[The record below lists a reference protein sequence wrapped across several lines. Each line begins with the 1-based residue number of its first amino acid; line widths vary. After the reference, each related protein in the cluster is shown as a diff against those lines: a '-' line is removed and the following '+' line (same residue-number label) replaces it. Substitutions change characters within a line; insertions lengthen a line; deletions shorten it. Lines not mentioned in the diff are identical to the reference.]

1 LLNQEKVKIDDIVSH
16 QYRFEAHENETIQEH
31 TDKCVMFFEQI
42 WKTKKLDSTLE
53 MLEQVLL
60 GEQMDECRQL
70 FERLF
75 LHTIIF
81 HDIGKINPRFQYLK
95 MNRQEFAGAKWDNGL
110 GSRHSFISS
119 VIYLQYFMPELCELS
134 CESVDIMA
142 YIIFI
147 NSYVISR
154 HHVSLDNFQEYLID
168 FKEGKQGDIDRKKIF
183 QYVPQYLHSKEI
195 FAQDWLKYACNV
207 LEIKLPNRE
216 YEIAC
221 YAYERLLFS
230 LLVASDYYA
239 TAYQK
244 ENYCIESYGTITDI
258 NKLYQI
264 YSDTDVMKKIRDYQK
279 TEEHT
284 EQNINSLRTEL
295 FLESEQTLLRH
306 LDENIYYLEAPTGSG
321 KSNTAMNLSFQLIR
335 NCDCLDKIMYIYPFN
350 TLVEQNESILRK
362 IFGENPEAIEQIK
375 VVNSITPIYQ
385 TEVKEENE
393 KYVTAC
399 QKALLDRQFFNYP
412 IAVSTH
418 VTLFRTM
425 FGDNREDAF
434 SFHQLAN
441 SVIVLDEIQS
451 YRNEIWTEII
461 VFLKMFAKLLHMK
474 VIIMS
479 ATLPDLDI
487 LSEEEVQA
495 VRLIADRNRY
505 FQNDC
510 FKKRVSRLEYS
521 LLDIDRDD
529 LFAEIIV
536 LIKKH
541 ILQKQKILVEFITK
555 KSALD
560 FYECIREALDCET
573 LCITGDDNSI
583 ERKRILQQVEDS
595 SGGTPLVLV
604 ATQVIEAGVD
614 LKNINVG
621 FKDISMIDLEEQFLG
636 RINRSNT
643 GMGIVY
649 FFNYDKAG
657 NVYMKD
663 NRKDF
668 TLLQPEMRQ
677 VLESKD
683 FSPFYEK
690 VLGVIKR
697 QNQSVSE
704 KDNIDVFFEHV
715 GKLNQ
720 KEIAKR
726 MWLIEED
733 KGVCNIYFGRVI
745 ESDGRKID
753 GWKLWEEYEQ
763 LIKNSQNM
771 KYSVFKVELSILMS
785 EMNNFIYRIRVKPTF
800 PYNDMIGE
808 LYYIDNGEDYF
819 ENEKININKL
829 QDGIGEFI

>member
-1 LLNQEKVKIDDIVSH
+1 
-16 QYRFEAHENETIQEH
+16 
-31 TDKCVMFFEQI
+31 M
-42 WKTKKLDSTLE
+42 
-53 MLEQVLL
+53 
-60 GEQMDECRQL
+60 
-70 FERLF
+70 
-75 LHTIIF
+75 
-81 HDIGKINPRFQYLK
+81 
-95 MNRQEFAGAKWDNGL
+95 
-110 GSRHSFISS
+110 
-119 VIYLQYFMPELCELS
+119 
-134 CESVDIMA
+134 
-142 YIIFI
+142 
-147 NSYVISR
+147 
-154 HHVSLDNFQEYLID
+154 
-168 FKEGKQGDIDRKKIF
+168 
-183 QYVPQYLHSKEI
+183 
-195 FAQDWLKYACNV
+195 
-207 LEIKLPNRE
+207 
-216 YEIAC
+216 
-221 YAYERLLFS
+221 
-230 LLVASDYYA
+230 
-239 TAYQK
+239 
-244 ENYCIESYGTITDI
+244 
-258 NKLYQI
+258 
-264 YSDTDVMKKIRDYQK
+264 
-279 TEEHT
+279 
-284 EQNINSLRTEL
+284 
-295 FLESEQTLLRH
+295 
-306 LDENIYYLEAPTGSG
+306 
-321 KSNTAMNLSFQLIR
+321 
-335 NCDCLDKIMYIYPFN
+335 
-350 TLVEQNESILRK
+350 
-362 IFGENPEAIEQIK
+362 
-375 VVNSITPIYQ
+375 
-385 TEVKEENE
+385 
-393 KYVTAC
+393 
-399 QKALLDRQFFNYP
+399 
-412 IAVSTH
+412 
-418 VTLFRTM
+418 
-425 FGDNREDAF
+425 
-434 SFHQLAN
+434 
-441 SVIVLDEIQS
+441 
-451 YRNEIWTEII
+451 
-461 VFLKMFAKLLHMK
+461 
-474 VIIMS
+474 
-479 ATLPDLDI
+479 
-487 LSEEEVQA
+487 
-495 VRLIADRNRY
+495 
-505 FQNDC
+505 
-510 FKKRVSRLEYS
+510 
-521 LLDIDRDD
+521 
-529 LFAEIIV
+529 
-536 LIKKH
+536 
-541 ILQKQKILVEFITK
+541 QKQKILVEFITK

-753 GWKLWEEYEQ
+753 GRKLWEEYEQ

>member
-1 LLNQEKVKIDDIVSH
+1 M
-16 QYRFEAHENETIQEH
+16 A
-31 TDKCVMFFEQI
+31 
-42 WKTKKLDSTLE
+42 KL
-53 MLEQVLL
+53 
-60 GEQMDECRQL
+60 
-70 FERLF
+70 
-75 LHTIIF
+75 
-81 HDIGKINPRFQYLK
+81 
-95 MNRQEFAGAKWDNGL
+95 A
-110 GSRHSFISS
+110 
-119 VIYLQYFMPELCELS
+119 
-134 CESVDIMA
+134 
-142 YIIFI
+142 
-147 NSYVISR
+147 
-154 HHVSLDNFQEYLID
+154 
-168 FKEGKQGDIDRKKIF
+168 
-183 QYVPQYLHSKEI
+183 
-195 FAQDWLKYACNV
+195 
-207 LEIKLPNRE
+207 
-216 YEIAC
+216 
-221 YAYERLLFS
+221 
-230 LLVASDYYA
+230 
-239 TAYQK
+239 
-244 ENYCIESYGTITDI
+244 
-258 NKLYQI
+258 
-264 YSDTDVMKKIRDYQK
+264 
-279 TEEHT
+279 
-284 EQNINSLRTEL
+284 
-295 FLESEQTLLRH
+295 
-306 LDENIYYLEAPTGSG
+306 
-321 KSNTAMNLSFQLIR
+321 NTA
-335 NCDCLDKIMYIYPFN
+335 
-350 TLVEQNESILRK
+350 
-362 IFGENPEAIEQIK
+362 AICP
-375 VVNSITPIYQ
+375 S
-385 TEVKEENE
+385 
-393 KYVTAC
+393 
-399 QKALLDRQFFNYP
+399 D
-412 IAVSTH
+412 
-418 VTLFRTM
+418 
-425 FGDNREDAF
+425 DNREDAF

-595 SGGTPLVLV
+595 PGGTPLVLV

-614 LKNINVG
+614 LKNINLG

-643 GMGIVY
+643 GIGMVY

-753 GWKLWEEYEQ
+753 GRKLWEEYEQ

>member
-1 LLNQEKVKIDDIVSH
+1 
-16 QYRFEAHENETIQEH
+16 
-31 TDKCVMFFEQI
+31 
-42 WKTKKLDSTLE
+42 
-53 MLEQVLL
+53 
-60 GEQMDECRQL
+60 
-70 FERLF
+70 
-75 LHTIIF
+75 
-81 HDIGKINPRFQYLK
+81 
-95 MNRQEFAGAKWDNGL
+95 
-110 GSRHSFISS
+110 
-119 VIYLQYFMPELCELS
+119 
-134 CESVDIMA
+134 
-142 YIIFI
+142 
-147 NSYVISR
+147 
-154 HHVSLDNFQEYLID
+154 
-168 FKEGKQGDIDRKKIF
+168 
-183 QYVPQYLHSKEI
+183 
-195 FAQDWLKYACNV
+195 
-207 LEIKLPNRE
+207 
-216 YEIAC
+216 
-221 YAYERLLFS
+221 
-230 LLVASDYYA
+230 
-239 TAYQK
+239 
-244 ENYCIESYGTITDI
+244 
-258 NKLYQI
+258 
-264 YSDTDVMKKIRDYQK
+264 
-279 TEEHT
+279 
-284 EQNINSLRTEL
+284 
-295 FLESEQTLLRH
+295 
-306 LDENIYYLEAPTGSG
+306 
-321 KSNTAMNLSFQLIR
+321 MNLSFQLIR
-335 NCDCLDKIMYIYPFN
+335 NCDYLDKIMYIYPFN

-385 TEVKEENE
+385 TEVKEENK

-529 LFAEIIV
+529 LFTEIIA
-536 LIKKH
+536 LIQKH

-555 KSALD
+555 KSAID

-595 SGGTPLVLV
+595 PGGTPLVLV

-683 FSPFYEK
+683 FSPFYER

-697 QNQSVSE
+697 QNQSASE
-704 KDNIDVFFEHV
+704 KDNIDVFFEDA
-715 GKLNQ
+715 GKLKQ

-726 MWLIEED
+726 MRLIEED

-753 GWKLWEEYEQ
+753 GRKLWEEYVQ

-819 ENEKININKL
+819 ENEKINKNKL

>member
-1 LLNQEKVKIDDIVSH
+1 
-16 QYRFEAHENETIQEH
+16 
-31 TDKCVMFFEQI
+31 
-42 WKTKKLDSTLE
+42 
-53 MLEQVLL
+53 ML
-60 GEQMDECRQL
+60 
-70 FERLF
+70 
-75 LHTIIF
+75 
-81 HDIGKINPRFQYLK
+81 
-95 MNRQEFAGAKWDNGL
+95 
-110 GSRHSFISS
+110 
-119 VIYLQYFMPELCELS
+119 
-134 CESVDIMA
+134 
-142 YIIFI
+142 
-147 NSYVISR
+147 
-154 HHVSLDNFQEYLID
+154 
-168 FKEGKQGDIDRKKIF
+168 
-183 QYVPQYLHSKEI
+183 
-195 FAQDWLKYACNV
+195 
-207 LEIKLPNRE
+207 
-216 YEIAC
+216 
-221 YAYERLLFS
+221 
-230 LLVASDYYA
+230 
-239 TAYQK
+239 
-244 ENYCIESYGTITDI
+244 
-258 NKLYQI
+258 
-264 YSDTDVMKKIRDYQK
+264 
-279 TEEHT
+279 
-284 EQNINSLRTEL
+284 
-295 FLESEQTLLRH
+295 
-306 LDENIYYLEAPTGSG
+306 
-321 KSNTAMNLSFQLIR
+321 
-335 NCDCLDKIMYIYPFN
+335 
-350 TLVEQNESILRK
+350 
-362 IFGENPEAIEQIK
+362 
-375 VVNSITPIYQ
+375 
-385 TEVKEENE
+385 
-393 KYVTAC
+393 
-399 QKALLDRQFFNYP
+399 
-412 IAVSTH
+412 
-418 VTLFRTM
+418 
-425 FGDNREDAF
+425 GDNREDAF

-536 LIKKH
+536 LIKRH

-753 GWKLWEEYEQ
+753 GRKLWEEYEQ